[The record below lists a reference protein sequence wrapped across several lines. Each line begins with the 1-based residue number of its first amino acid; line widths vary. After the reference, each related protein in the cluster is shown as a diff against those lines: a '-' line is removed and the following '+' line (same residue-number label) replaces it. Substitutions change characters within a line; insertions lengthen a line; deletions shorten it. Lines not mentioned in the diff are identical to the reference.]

1 MWPKSK
7 NWSLETLRKFWLKL
21 VGAKWWWWWWGL
33 TTTPAETRFVK
44 TLPAKWPVICLKPQ
58 RSKKAHNLELKLNP
72 NEMQNTNFFCI
83 YLVQVYLVLALI
95 YFAFGGSSLT
105 LWILN
110 YIHPTRK

>member
-21 VGAKWWWWWWGL
+21 VGAKWWWWGL

-58 RSKKAHNLELKLNP
+58 RSQKAHNLELKLNP
-72 NEMQNTNFFCI
+72 NEMQNTKYIFF
-83 YLVQVYLVLALI
+83 VY
-95 YFAFGGSSLT
+95 
-105 LWILN
+105 ILYK
-110 YIHPTRK
+110 YI